1 MATTTTTTTV
11 QAITNSLTNYWP
23 IINSSL
29 SDQAGSSSV
38 STTSSISYVSNRLAV
53 SNDAVYINNG
63 YMRIPAGTY
72 FSSTFT
78 LMMWVNMI
86 QFPSAPTTLF
96 DCGGGTYGNDDILL
110 AIDQNGFLFTE
121 VYKANT
127 VSGKANVSNALTLNT
142 WVHLTLTWDGSIAQ
156 IYINGV
162 LGSSTTL
169 VTANGIHGVS
179 RTRCGFGLVYS
190 SNTATLNAYMDEMR
204 IYSRLQNNPFYLT
217 FLIAIFI
224 NTCAFYRCLSS
235 LEVFTQYLV
244 NL

>member
-11 QAITNSLTNYWP
+11 QAITNSLINYWP
-23 IINSSL
+23 IISSL

-38 STTSSISYVSNRLAV
+38 TTTSSISYVSNRLLV

-63 YMRIPAGTY
+63 NMKIPTGTY

-96 DCGGGTYGNDDILL
+96 DCGGGTYASDDILL
-110 AIDQNGFLFTE
+110 AIDQNGYIFTE
-121 VYKANT
+121 VWKAII
-127 VSGKANVSNALTLNT
+127 VSGKATVSNALTLNT
-142 WVHLTLTWDGSIAQ
+142 WVHLALIWNDSIAQ
-156 IYINGV
+156 IYMNGV

-169 VTANGIHGVS
+169 VTANGINGAT
-179 RTRCGFGLVYS
+179 RNRCGFGLAYS

-204 IYSRLQNNPFYLT
+204 IYSRLQNNPF
-217 FLIAIFI
+217 
-224 NTCAFYRCLSS
+224 
-235 LEVFTQYLV
+235 
-244 NL
+244 